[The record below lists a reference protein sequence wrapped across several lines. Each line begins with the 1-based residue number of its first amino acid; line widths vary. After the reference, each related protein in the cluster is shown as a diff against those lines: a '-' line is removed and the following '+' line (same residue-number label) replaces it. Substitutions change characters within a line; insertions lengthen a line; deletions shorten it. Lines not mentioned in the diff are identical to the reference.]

1 VGSSDNKFINPK
13 SQALNSKQIQM
24 SKAQNSKQYDRGTS
38 KEFEKMRWDLESK
51 NIEGRSVLI
60 VFSLEVHGVLVI

>member
-1 VGSSDNKFINPK
+1 
-13 SQALNSKQIQM
+13 M